1 MRTIKS
7 IFFATVLLAG
17 TTLSAANNPIEVKI
31 NKDKA
36 TQEIAH
42 LLENPNFEYED
53 GTEASVTLQVNQ
65 QGVLEILNVSTENLR
80 AKKFIQERLDNH
92 RINSALEVGQ
102 VYNVPVTFNS
112 LG

>member
-7 IFFATVLLAG
+7 IFLATALLAG
-17 TTLSAANNPIEVKI
+17 TTLFAANPIELKV

-36 TQEIAH
+36 AQEIAH

-53 GTEASVTLQVNQ
+53 GTEASVTLTVNET
-65 QGVLEILNVSTENLR
+65 GVLEILNISTENR
-80 AKKFIQERLDNH
+80 EAKKFIENRLDNH
-92 RINSALEVGQ
+92 RINNTLEVGQ

-112 LG
+112 VG